1 MSTSDTTPKPRR
13 GFLFYGCLTGTVCLV
28 AILLALLLGLHQFK
42 KMLTWYTDTKPMELP
57 TVQMSSEQYNAL
69 QQRLET
75 FQEAVRSRRHTPP
88 LTLTADDIN
97 GLIANDPKLRGLKG
111 KLFVTIEN
119 SRLKGQ
125 ISIPLQELGLGAFKG
140 RYLNGVGTFSVSIN
154 NGLLTIT
161 PDVIVVKG
169 KPLPGVYM
177 DKIRAQNLAD
187 KLNEDTRA
195 SVALNR
201 FQEIKVQDNQL
212 ILVPKEEK

>member
-1 MSTSDTTPKPRR
+1 
-13 GFLFYGCLTGTVCLV
+13 
-28 AILLALLLGLHQFK
+28 
-42 KMLTWYTDTKPMELP
+42 
-57 TVQMSSEQYNAL
+57 
-69 QQRLET
+69 
-75 FQEAVRSRRHTPP
+75 
-88 LTLTADDIN
+88 
-97 GLIANDPKLRGLKG
+97 ANDPKLRGLKG